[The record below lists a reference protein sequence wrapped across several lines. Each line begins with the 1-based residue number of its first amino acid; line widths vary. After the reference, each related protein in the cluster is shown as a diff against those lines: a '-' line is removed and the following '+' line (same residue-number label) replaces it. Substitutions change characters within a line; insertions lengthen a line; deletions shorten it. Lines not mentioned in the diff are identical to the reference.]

1 MITHDLRWS
10 LPRGNTP
17 VPSRW
22 QATRRCFFWSSLTGI
37 TAWMPWRRSQA
48 RFAREEY
55 ALSAIARPGRRRTFA
70 ERLADRQSLT
80 IPSHDPGYGHL
91 GQAFPP

>member
-22 QATRRCFFWSSLTGI
+22 QATRGQRLRRASGVIPVFRTARQEVRPSTSSCS
-37 TAWMPWRRSQA
+37 R
-48 RFAREEY
+48 
-55 ALSAIARPGRRRTFA
+55 
-70 ERLADRQSLT
+70 
-80 IPSHDPGYGHL
+80 
-91 GQAFPP
+91 